1 MLTGQVALVTGAA
14 RGIGKA
20 IAIALAEQGATV
32 LLNFRGNEAVVSEV
46 REIIRQKG
54 FCAEIIQADVS
65 QKTQVEAMVGTII
78 KKYGHLD
85 ILVNNAGITRD
96 NLIIRM
102 KDEEWHEVIQT
113 NLSAAFYC
121 LREVARPMMK
131 QRAGKIINI
140 ASVVGLHG
148 NAGQIN
154 YASAKAG
161 IIGLTKSA
169 AKELAA
175 RGIMVNAIA
184 PGFIETDMTKK
195 LPEAVQEK
203 IAAQIPLGHLGQPE
217 DVAQLAVFL
226 ASPRANYITGQVI
239 PVDGGMAI

>member
-54 FCAEIIQADVS
+54 FCAEIIQADVT